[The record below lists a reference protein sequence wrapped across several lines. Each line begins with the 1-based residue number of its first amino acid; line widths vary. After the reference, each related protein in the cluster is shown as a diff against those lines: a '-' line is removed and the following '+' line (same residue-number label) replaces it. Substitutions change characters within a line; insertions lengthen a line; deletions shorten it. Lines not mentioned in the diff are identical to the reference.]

1 MTIDKNTLVSEIV
14 AENYKSAS
22 VFKSHKIDF
31 CCNGN
36 RPLEVV
42 CKGNLTVDKLIE
54 EILETQ
60 NQKNELPDYT
70 SWDIGFLSDYIYHN
84 HHTYVEKT
92 IPELKQ
98 YLHKVSRVHGE
109 NHPELIEVYHLF
121 CESADDL
128 TLHMKKEELIL
139 FPYFK
144 KLVEVKKN
152 GGQIMTTQFKS
163 VESPI
168 AMMHQEHDNEGN
180 RFRKIAELTNDY
192 TPPADACMTYRV
204 AFSMLQEFEADLHK
218 HIHLENN
225 ILFKRAIE
233 LESNL

>member
-14 AENYKSAS
+14 ADNYKAAS

-36 RPLEVV
+36 RPLETV
-42 CKGNLTVDKLIE
+42 CKGNLTVDVLID

-60 NQKNELPDYT
+60 SQKSELPDYQ

-84 HHTYVEKT
+84 HHTYVEKR
-92 IPELKQ
+92 IPELMQ
-98 YLHKVSRVHGE
+98 FLHKISRVHGE
-109 NHPELIEVYHLF
+109 NHPELIEVYRLF
-121 CESADDL
+121 SESADDL

-144 KLVEVKKN
+144 QLAQAQKE
-152 GGQIMTTQFKS
+152 GGKVSASQFQT
-163 VESPI
+163 VQSPI
-168 AMMHQEHDNEGN
+168 SMMHQEHDNEGD

-192 TPPADACMTYRV
+192 TPPGDACTTYRV
-204 AFSMLQEFEADLHK
+204 AFLMLQEFEADLHK

-225 ILFKRAIE
+225 ILFKRAIK
-233 LESNL
+233 LEQSL

>member
-1 MTIDKNTLVSEIV
+1 MNLKRLKYKKTI
-14 AENYKSAS
+14 YP
-22 VFKSHKIDF
+22 DF
-31 CCNGN
+31 
-36 RPLEVV
+36 
-42 CKGNLTVDKLIE
+42 
-54 EILETQ
+54 Q
-60 NQKNELPDYT
+60 

-98 YLHKVSRVHGE
+98 YLHKISRVHGE
-109 NHPELIEVYHLF
+109 NHPELIEVYELF

-144 KLVEVKKN
+144 QLAKAEKDGSRV
-152 GGQIMTTQFKS
+152 MATQFKT

-168 AMMHQEHDNEGN
+168 SMMHQEHDNEGS

-225 ILFKRAIE
+225 ILFKRAIK
-233 LESNL
+233 LENNL

>member
-1 MTIDKNTLVSEIV
+1 MTIDKNTLVSDIV
-14 AENYKSAS
+14 ADNYKSAR

-36 RPLEVV
+36 RPLEMV
-42 CKGNLTVDKLIE
+42 CKGNLTVDTLID

-60 NQKNELPDYT
+60 AQKSEAPDYQA
-70 SWDIGFLSDYIYHN
+70 WDIGFLSDYIYHN
-84 HHTYVEKT
+84 HHTYVEKA

-98 YLHKVSRVHGE
+98 YLHKISRVHGE
-109 NHPELIEVYHLF
+109 NHPELIEVYRLF

-144 KLVEVKKN
+144 KLAQAEKE
-152 GGQIMTTQFKS
+152 GGKVSATQFKS

-168 AMMHQEHDNEGN
+168 SMMHQEHDNEGS

-192 TPPADACMTYRV
+192 TPPSDACMTYRV
-204 AFSMLQEFEADLHK
+204 AFSLLKDFEDDLHK

-225 ILFKRAIE
+225 ILFKRAIK
-233 LESNL
+233 LEHNL

>member
-36 RPLEVV
+36 RSLEEV
-42 CKGNLTVDKLIE
+42 CNGDLTINILID

-60 NQKNELPDYT
+60 IQESDLPDFQT
-70 SWDIGFLSDYIYHN
+70 WDIGFLSDYIYNN
-84 HHTYVEKT
+84 HHVYVEKK

-98 YLHKVSRVHGE
+98 YLHKISRVHGE
-109 NHPELIEVYHLF
+109 NHPELNKVYELF

-144 KLVEVKKN
+144 QLAQAEKDGSKV
-152 GGQIMTTQFKS
+152 TATQFKT
-163 VESPI
+163 VQSPI
-168 AMMHQEHDNEGN
+168 SMMHDEHDNEGH

-192 TPPADACMTYRV
+192 TPPADACTTYKV
-204 AFSMLQEFEADLHK
+204 AFLMLQEFEADLHK

-225 ILFKRAIE
+225 ILFKRAIKSE
-233 LESNL
+233 NNL

>member
-1 MTIDKNTLVSEIV
+1 MTIDKDTLVSEIV
-14 AENYKSAS
+14 ADNYKAAS

-36 RPLEVV
+36 RPLENV
-42 CKGNLTVDKLIE
+42 CKGNLTVDQLID

-60 NQKNELPDYT
+60 KQKSELPDYT
-70 SWDIGFLSDYIYHN
+70 TWDIGFLSDYIYHN

-98 YLHKVSRVHGE
+98 YLHKLSRVHGP
-109 NHPELIEVYHLF
+109 NHPELIEVYNLF

-144 KLVEVKKN
+144 QLAKAEKE
-152 GGQIMTTQFKS
+152 GGKVMTTQFQS

-168 AMMHQEHDNEGN
+168 SMMHQEHDNEGA
-180 RFRKIAELTNDY
+180 RFRKIAELTDDY

-204 AFSMLQEFEADLHK
+204 AFLMLKEFEEDLHK

-225 ILFKRAIE
+225 ILFKQAIKVE
-233 LESNL
+233 NNL